1 MATTNPWNM
10 TAQTNPVLTGGLLS
24 TAVPPAVPN
33 TAVNTATPTPSIQAP
48 TMTATGYAP
57 TQRTV
62 DAGKETVQGQMEGIM
77 SSGNPLIAHARTGAN
92 QQMNERG
99 LLNSSLAIQASDQA
113 AYNAALPI
121 ANADANIYGTASQQ
135 NMASQ
140 NDALKSNA
148 SFVNDANKLNLG
160 AELDALKSNL
170 DAATKVKLT
179 SIEADYK
186 TLIQTSASAGEI
198 YKGTLSA
205 ISNIVADAN
214 MTAESKATA
223 VNGLFNRMGVAMN
236 LIGSINGVDV
246 SDLLDFGTVTP

>member
-1 MATTNPWNM
+1 MTTPNPWDM
-10 TAQTNPVLTGGLLS
+10 TEQPNPTLSGGLLS
-24 TAVPPAVPN
+24 TAVKPDEPDSTVA
-33 TAVNTATPTPSIQAP
+33 TATATPSIQAP
-48 TMTATGYAP
+48 TMAPTGYAP
-57 TQRTV
+57 TQRAV
-62 DAGKETVQGQMEGIM
+62 DPTKETVQGQLEEIM
-77 SSGNPLIAHARTGAN
+77 KSDSPLVAQGRTRSN
-92 QQMNERG
+92 QEMNARG
-99 LLNSSLAIQASDQA
+99 LLSSSMAIQASDQA

-121 ANADANIYGTASQQ
+121 AQADAKTFETASQQ
-135 NMASQ
+135 NTAAQ

-148 SFVNDANKLNLG
+148 SFVNDANKVNLG
-160 AELDALKSNL
+160 AELDALKANL
-170 DAATKVKLT
+170 DSATKTKLT

-223 VNGLFNRMGVAMN
+223 VNGLFNRMGSAMN

>member
-1 MATTNPWNM
+1 MATPNPWDM
-10 TAQTNPVLTGGLLS
+10 TEQTNPALSGGLLTTAIKPDPPS
-24 TAVPPAVPN
+24 TSVAS
-33 TAVNTATPTPSIQAP
+33 TTETPSIQAP
-48 TMTATGYAP
+48 TMAPTGYAP

-62 DAGKETVQGQMEGIM
+62 DPIKETVQGQMEGIM
-77 SSGNPLIAHARTGAN
+77 KSDSPLVTGARTGAN
-92 QQMNERG
+92 QQMNSRG

-121 ANADANIYGTASQQ
+121 AQADAKTYETASQQ
-135 NMASQ
+135 NTASQ

-160 AELDALKSNL
+160 AELDALKANL
-170 DAATKVKLT
+170 DSATKVKLT
-179 SIEADYK
+179 NIEADYK

-205 ISNIVADAN
+205 IANIVADTN

-223 VNGLFNRMGVAMN
+223 VNGLFSRMGVAMN